1 MGWCQ
6 GAALLLAETLAL
18 GVLSFPNIAS
28 QIGIAPTI
36 VATIGLAY
44 LAWVTEYILMDFKVN
59 HPAVMSFADA
69 GKVVGGPIF
78 KWVLFVGIMVNTV
91 FIAASHVNSG
101 GTAFVE
107 MSHNARCSVLL
118 GFCMALLGFVFT
130 TPRKFQH
137 TSYASFVSCG
147 SIVTACLITVIA
159 CGFDRDQWKDASGS
173 VTYKAAANPGLIG
186 VINSFTNIVF
196 AYGGHAAI
204 FSFCSEMKNPNDF
217 KKSLG
222 VVQLVSTLFYIT
234 VGIGVYALVGENKV
248 KSPAL
253 SIPRYK
259 VEIAAYAIAMVS
271 IIVAGVLP
279 ALVGIKQLWLEFFR
293 EKPMLTSNNWKAQA
307 IWTALAFVT
316 WMLALVLAQL
326 IPFFSSL
333 LSIISSI
340 TNMWFTYGLSGVIWL
355 WDNKRGS
362 HRSPGGWFASPRKVG
377 MGVLSALTI
386 VLAAVITPLGMYT
399 AIESIKSS

>member
-1 MGWCQ
+1 
-6 GAALLLAETLAL
+6 
-18 GVLSFPNIAS
+18 
-28 QIGIAPTI
+28 
-36 VATIGLAY
+36 
-44 LAWVTEYILMDFKVN
+44 
-59 HPAVMSFADA
+59 MSFADA
-69 GKVVGGPIF
+69 GQVVGGPIF

-159 CGFDRDQWKDASGS
+159 CRFDRDQWKDASGS

-362 HRSPGGWFASPRKVG
+362 HRSPGGWSASPGKVG
-377 MGVLSALTI
+377 MGGTI
-386 VLAAVITPLGMYT
+386 RSYYNPCCCNYT
-399 AIESIKSS
+399 VGYVHSH